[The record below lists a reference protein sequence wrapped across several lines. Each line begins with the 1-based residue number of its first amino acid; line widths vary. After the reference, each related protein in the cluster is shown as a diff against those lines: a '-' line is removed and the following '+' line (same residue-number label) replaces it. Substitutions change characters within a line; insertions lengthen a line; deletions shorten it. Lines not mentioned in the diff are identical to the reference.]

1 MPFWTHFDTGSKP
14 FEAIHTGILFN
25 WSLGQYFGLIFE
37 RIFNPIE
44 LPPSSAGMAS
54 VAVFTHLKAN
64 WLPNPEILSQMT
76 WVPLVGSTLASFSQN
91 LGISTVIYI
100 LLR

>member
-1 MPFWTHFDTGSKP
+1 
-14 FEAIHTGILFN
+14 
-25 WSLGQYFGLIFE
+25 
-37 RIFNPIE
+37 
-44 LPPSSAGMAS
+44 MAS

>member
-1 MPFWTHFDTGSKP
+1 MFITLIKVLFVTCG
-14 FEAIHTGILFN
+14 AI
-25 WSLGQYFGLIFE
+25 
-37 RIFNPIE
+37 
-44 LPPSSAGMAS
+44 SSAGMAS

-64 WLPNPEILSQMT
+64 LQPNPEILSEMS
-76 WVPLVGSTLASFSQN
+76 WVPLVGSTVASFCQN